1 MKKEIEY
8 ERQFEKEENAAIR
21 LQTFQRKIKAKK
33 LLEIMKSEKEKKA
46 TAVIKLQT
54 LQRKRKAKKLLE
66 HNEK

>member
-1 MKKEIEY
+1 
-8 ERQFEKEENAAIR
+8 
-21 LQTFQRKIKAKK
+21 
-33 LLEIMKSEKEKKA
+33 MKSEKEKKV